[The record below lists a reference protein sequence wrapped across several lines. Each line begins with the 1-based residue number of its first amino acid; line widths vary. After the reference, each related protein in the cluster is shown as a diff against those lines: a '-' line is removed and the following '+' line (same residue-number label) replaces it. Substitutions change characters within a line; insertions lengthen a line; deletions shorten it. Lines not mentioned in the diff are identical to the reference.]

1 VNGVAAGFRVV
12 IADDHATFVRTLASV
27 LRSAGVDVAGTA
39 ADGDEALRVAIDA
52 QPDVVLMDVHM
63 PGIDGIEATAQL
75 SEAAPHVAVVV
86 LTMFDDDDSVFA
98 AMQAG
103 ARGYLVKGAPADEI
117 LRAVEAAARGEAIF
131 GAAVARRLRAF
142 FQARTAAVD
151 DGLAAFPQLT
161 DREREVL
168 DQLAAGHDNAAIAT
182 RLYLSQ
188 KTVRNYVSSIFA
200 KLQVA
205 GRSEAIVKARDA
217 GLGRSARATGRRSP
231 R

>member
-1 VNGVAAGFRVV
+1 MNETAAGLRVV

-27 LRSAGVDVAGTA
+27 LRSGGVDVVGAA
-39 ADGDEALRVAIDA
+39 ADGDEAVRVAIDA
-52 QPDVVLMDVHM
+52 QPDVVLMDIHM

-75 SEAAPHVAVVV
+75 SEAAPHVGVVV
-86 LTMFDDDDSVFA
+86 LTMFDDEDSVFA

-117 LRAVEAAARGEAIF
+117 LRAIEAAARGEAIF

-142 FQARTAAVD
+142 FQHRAASVA
-151 DGLAAFPQLT
+151 DGLASFPELT
-161 DREREVL
+161 AREGEVL
-168 DQLAAGHDNAAIAT
+168 DHLAAGRDNAEIAQ
-182 RLYLSQ
+182 RLFLSQ
-188 KTVRNYVSSIFA
+188 KTVRNYVSSIFT

-217 GLGRSARATGRRSP
+217 GLGR
-231 R
+231 